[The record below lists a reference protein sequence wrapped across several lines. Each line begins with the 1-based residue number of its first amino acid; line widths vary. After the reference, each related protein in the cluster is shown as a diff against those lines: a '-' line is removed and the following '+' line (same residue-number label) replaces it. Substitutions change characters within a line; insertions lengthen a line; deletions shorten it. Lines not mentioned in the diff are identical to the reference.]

1 MRSRTAWLVV
11 ALMIASIFATPAFAQ
26 IGQGRLAG
34 TVTDAQGAVLPGVT
48 VTATSP
54 ALIGTR
60 TTVTEADGKY
70 LFPSLPSGT
79 YKLSFDLQGFK
90 KFERANVQ
98 VVLGQTI
105 STDAQMQIGNLTE
118 NVTVTGASPIVD
130 VTTTKVGTDLK
141 GEALIAVPTS
151 TDTWGALSEAPG
163 VRMQGFDVGGSHK
176 SQQSGYESFG
186 VQNQARVVSE
196 GVDHTEGVGGTGFYE
211 DYYANEEVSVSS
223 LGSDVEMNSPGA
235 AIVTTIKSGG
245 NQFKGLENFA
255 YEPGSFVG
263 SNAAANDISSRGYTC
278 PANSSGTPQ
287 CDNPNLLFWELHTD
301 VGGPIMRDKVWF
313 YGAYNQF
320 RINKQV
326 SGVSPSVATDLGK
339 FNNYT
344 GKGTVKLNN
353 NNTLIGYAQ
362 AGRKQKPF
370 RGLST
375 LVPPQ
380 SILAQDSWSAMYK
393 GEWQSVLSNR
403 AFLDVNV
410 GRFTLAW
417 PMVPA
422 VNPRSGNPA
431 DIASVYRSV
440 AGQQTGSGWNAFT
453 STRSKPQIK
462 VQATYFLPEKAGSHD
477 LKFGF
482 EDLYDNYRI
491 GINGQSGPYR
501 LSYATPQSATAD
513 RIRFIDTGAPG
524 DYLSGWTPSANTDQ
538 HYAGYVQDRWA
549 PTNRLSISLGV
560 RFDYQNVGYTD
571 GNRKPEITDSTLGVQ
586 SVVCAGQGALCD
598 GGALFPATS
607 TVPAASFL
615 KNTNVAAR
623 LGFSYNVDGSG
634 KTVLKAF
641 YGRYYNNLA
650 DGFSS
655 VNPGGQNYIE
665 YNFNDLNK
673 NGKYDGVQELGGF
686 RTRIGGDS
694 SPVLATTRTP
704 HTDEYSV
711 TVEHQFWE
719 ESSIRGTYVRKMQ
732 KDFVP
737 FYYSSTVTAWIGQI
751 NVPTTAS
758 YNGVTYHLLDVP
770 DSLANSTGTEY
781 TNVPDGSFTY
791 DTLEFAFSKR
801 IGTKVFV
808 QMSGDY
814 QWRNELRSA
823 DPNQLTTSPLGTD
836 PIGVFPYLDINPSA
850 PNRQKTT
857 MYHAQV
863 SGRYTLPFDVGLGL
877 NYRFQSGFPYSPIV
891 PDGNVNLNVCN
902 FGCAFFTQNLDQN
915 RSESVNLMNFR
926 IDKSVPI
933 GSHGAKGM
941 IMLDIYNLLNADPVT
956 NFNLSV
962 GPTYGRVIA
971 VLDPRVFQLGFRFE
985 F

>member
-1 MRSRTAWLVV
+1 MRSRTACLVV
-11 ALMIASIFATPAFAQ
+11 ALMVSALFATSAIAQ
-26 IGQGRLAG
+26 IGQGRLTG

-70 LFPSLPSGT
+70 LFPALPSGS

-90 KFERANVQ
+90 KFERDNIQ

-105 STDAQMQIGNLTE
+105 STDAQMQIGSLTE
-118 NVTVTGASPIVD
+118 NVTVTGASPVVD
-130 VTTTKVGTDLK
+130 VTTTKVGASLK
-141 GEALIAVPTS
+141 GEALIGVPTS
-151 TDTWGALSEAPG
+151 TDAWGALSEAPG

-211 DYYANEEVSVSS
+211 DFYANEEVSVSS

-255 YEPGSFVG
+255 YEPGKFVG
-263 SNAAANDISSRGYTC
+263 TNAAANDISSRGYTC
-278 PANSSGTPQ
+278 PPNSSGTAQ

-301 VGGPIMRDKVWF
+301 LGGPIMKDRLWF

-320 RINKQV
+320 HINKQV

-353 NNTLIGYAQ
+353 SNTVIGYGQ
-362 AGRKQKPF
+362 WGRKQKPF

-375 LVPPQ
+375 LVPPE

-410 GRFTLAW
+410 GRFTLNW

-422 VNPRSGNPA
+422 VNPRSGNA
-431 DIASVYRSV
+431 RDIASVYRSV
-440 AGQQTGSGWNAFT
+440 SGQQTGSGWNAFT
-453 STRSKPQIK
+453 STRSKPQVK
-462 VQATYFLPEKAGSHD
+462 AQMTYFLPSKAGSHD
-477 LKFGF
+477 FKVGF

-501 LSYATPQSATAD
+501 LSYATPTSASPD
-513 RIRFIDTGAPG
+513 RIRFVDTGAPG

-538 HYAGYVQDRWA
+538 HYAGYLQDRWA

-560 RFDYQNVGYTD
+560 RIDYQAVGYTE
-571 GNRKPEITDSTLGVQ
+571 GNRKPEITDSTASVQ
-586 SVVCAGQGALCD
+586 SVVCAGQAALCD
-598 GGALFPATS
+598 GGALFPSSS
-607 TVPAASFL
+607 TVPAGTFI
-615 KNTNVAAR
+615 KNTNVAPR
-623 LGFSYNVDGSG
+623 VGFSYNVDGSG
-634 KTVLKAF
+634 RTVLKAF

-655 VNPGGQNYIE
+655 VNPGGQNYNE
-665 YNFNDLNK
+665 YNFNDLNH
-673 NGKYDGVQELGGF
+673 NGKYDGVAELGTW

-694 SPVLATTRTP
+694 SPVLSTTKTP

-719 ESSIRGTYVRKMQ
+719 ESSIRGTYVRKNQ
-732 KDFVP
+732 TDYVP
-737 FYYSSTVTAWIGQI
+737 FYFSPMVTAWLGQLT
-751 NVPTTAS
+751 VPVTAS
-758 YNGVTYHLLDVP
+758 YLGTSYSLVDVP
-770 DSLANSTGTEY
+770 NNLANDTNTEY
-781 TNVPDGSFTY
+781 TNWPDSSFKY
-791 DTLEFAFSKR
+791 DTIEVAFQKR
-801 IGTKVFV
+801 IGSKIFFQT
-808 QMSGDY
+808 SADY

-823 DPNQLTTSPLGTD
+823 DIPDWGSTSPLSTD
-836 PIGVFPYLDINPSA
+836 PIGVGPQLTVNPNA

-857 MYHAQV
+857 MYHAQL
-863 SGRYTLPFDVGLGL
+863 SGRYSMPYDIGLGL
-877 NYRFQSGFPYSPIV
+877 NYRFQSGFPYAPIV
-891 PDGNVNLNVCN
+891 PDGSVDLNVCN
-902 FGCAFFTQNLDQN
+902 FNCAFFAQNMDQN
-915 RSESVNLMNFR
+915 RSESVNLMNLR
-926 IDKSVPI
+926 VDKAVPL
-933 GSHGAKGM
+933 GGHAKAM

-956 NFNLSV
+956 NFNLSL
-962 GPTYGRVIA
+962 GPSYQRVIA
-971 VLDPRVFQLGFRFE
+971 VLDPRVFQVGFRLE